1 MTLLAAEA
9 EGAGLVACAIT
20 RVALMQT
27 KADAR
32 IKVLS
37 LIKNGEVLSHPT

>member
-9 EGAGLVACAIT
+9 EGEGLAVCAIT

-32 IKVLS
+32 IKVLI
-37 LIKNGEVLSHPT
+37 LIKSGEVLSHPT